1 MEAPSESAVAFSAV
15 SLKITGRWCDTWCA
29 FMLYPTIP
37 AQKKL
42 QEIWGEDG

>member
-1 MEAPSESAVAFSAV
+1 
-15 SLKITGRWCDTWCA
+15 LKITVGRWCDTWCA

-37 AQKKL
+37 AQRKL